1 MTDLQFSLGEPV
13 DQDGDGVNDGCDN
26 CPGAANADQTDSD
39 GDGAGDACDVCPRD
53 AANDADRDGVC
64 GDVDACPGT
73 PAGAL
78 TDPTGCSIDQ
88 LCPCDPATGAWENHG
103 AYVSCVAHAASSF
116 RDQGLITGDQHGDVV
131 SAAAQ
136 ASCGKPR

>member
-13 DQDGDGVNDGCDN
+13 DQDGDGVNDSCDN
-26 CPGAANADQTDSD
+26 CPANANADQTDSD
-39 GDGAGDACDVCPRD
+39 GDGAGDACDACPRD
-53 AANDADRDGVC
+53 RFNDADRDGVC
-64 GDVDACPGT
+64 GDIDACPAT
-73 PAGAL
+73 QPGAVV
-78 TDPTGCSIDQ
+78 DASGCSIDQ
-88 LCPCDPATGAWENHG
+88 HCPCTQTTPWQNHG